1 MVKKEVGL
9 LLTKQWL
16 QRFAHTRYLD
26 LAEKRSSQP
35 GLVLQG
41 YSLSREVE
49 AGG

>member
-26 LAEKRSSQP
+26 LAGKRSSQP